1 MTPGCTTQRMGF
13 EPLLAN
19 LARNGELVHMEK
31 VAARSARF
39 ASLSSVGVE
48 VPETVRSGLGVDT
61 SELWSHQVQAIGH
74 VMAGRNVVVATGT
87 ASGKSLCYQ
96 LPIALAAAASEGR
109 SAHAPTS
116 LLLFPTKALA
126 QDQLRALGAVGVPG
140 LVPVTYDGDSAP
152 DARMWARRNATCVL
166 TNPDMLH
173 QGLLPY
179 HGRWASFLK
188 RLRFVVVDE
197 LHTYR
202 GIFGSHVAHVLRRL
216 QRVCALY
223 GSSPV
228 FISASATVG
237 HPGHLAQELIGA
249 PVECVDDDGS
259 PRGERLLGVWNPP
272 ADLNGVP
279 VSGNVATAHLLA
291 GLVTHGYRTIA
302 FTRGRR
308 GAEVV
313 AARARRLVPES
324 MAEAVRPY
332 RGGYLPAERRA
343 IEAEFFSGQL
353 LGVAATN
360 ALELGVDVGG
370 LDACI
375 CNGFPGTISSFRQQ
389 IGRAGRSR
397 QQSLAVLVAGD
408 DALDQWYAAHPSE
421 LTGRPAEPVVIN
433 PSNPFVLLPQVA
445 CAAHEVPITPDEDSY
460 MGLCSSAALPCS
472 SAALP
477 CSASSLFLR
486 HDEDSVWSAA
496 PLDEAVSDAVR
507 QLVLDDELVVVNGRA
522 VYAGVGSPA
531 ARVSLRSGNGSNEYR
546 IVADDDRLV
555 GTVDGARAFSVVHP
569 GALYLH
575 QGQQFR
581 VVALD
586 RREHVAWVEAVDTDE
601 YTQARSDTQLRFLS
615 VERTTAAGRLTL
627 CLGRV
632 EVEETVTGFQRKKI
646 STNTVMSEEQL
657 DLPPSTLLTRA
668 FWYEVPDEVLY
679 DAGMDGPMAPAVP
692 GTVHAAEHAGIGM
705 LPLFTICDRWDV
717 GGVSTAVH
725 AQTGVATIVI
735 YDAYP
740 GGSGI
745 AELGFAA
752 GRGHLEATL
761 DAIRRCTCT
770 YGCPGCVQSPK
781 CGNGNDPLDKD
792 GAVALL
798 SAALRR

>member
-1 MTPGCTTQRMGF
+1 MMLGSTTQRIGF

-19 LARNGELVHMEK
+19 LARNGELVHTET

-39 ASLSSVGVE
+39 ASLSSVGVD
-48 VPETVRSGLGVDT
+48 VPETVRVGMGVDI
-61 SELWSHQVQAIGH
+61 SALWSHQVQAIGH

-116 LLLFPTKALA
+116 LMLFPTKALA
-126 QDQLRALGAVGVPG
+126 QDQLRALGALGVPG

-228 FISASATVG
+228 FIGASATVG

-279 VSGNVATAHLLA
+279 VSGNAATAHLLA

-324 MAEAVRPY
+324 MTEAVRPY

-397 QQSLAVLVAGD
+397 QQSLAILVAGD

-433 PSNPFVLLPQVA
+433 PSNPFVLLAQVV
-445 CAAHEVPITPDEDSY
+445 CAAHEVPITPDGDV
-460 MGLCSSAALPCS
+460 
-472 SAALP
+472 
-477 CSASSLFLR
+477 
-486 HDEDSVWSAA
+486 VWGTA

-531 ARVSLRSGNGSNEYR
+531 VRVSLRSGSGSNEYR
-546 IVADDDRLV
+546 IVTDDDRLV

-581 VVALD
+581 VAALD
-586 RREHVAWVEAVDTDE
+586 RHEHVAWVEAVDTDE

-615 VERTTAAGRLTL
+615 VERSTLAGRLTL

-646 STNTVMSEEQL
+646 STNAVMSEEQL

-692 GTVHAAEHAGIGM
+692 GTVHAAEHASIGM

-725 AQTGVATIVI
+725 PQTGVATIVI

-761 DAIRRCTCT
+761 DAIQHCMCT

-781 CGNGNDPLDKD
+781 CGNGNDPLDKQ
-792 GAVALL
+792 GAADLL
-798 SAALRR
+798 NAALRS

>member
-1 MTPGCTTQRMGF
+1 MMPASTTQRMGF
-13 EPLLAN
+13 EPLLAD
-19 LARNGELVHMEK
+19 LARNGELVHMET
-31 VAARSARF
+31 VAARSAEF

-48 VPETVRSGLGVDT
+48 VPATVRVGMGVDI
-61 SELWSHQVQAIGH
+61 SALWSHQVQAVGH

-96 LPIALAAAASEGR
+96 LPIALAAATSEGR
-109 SAHAPTS
+109 SARAPTS

-126 QDQLRALGAVGVPG
+126 QDQLRALGALGVPG
-140 LVPVTYDGDSAP
+140 LIPVTYDGDSAP

-216 QRVCALY
+216 QRVCTLY

-237 HPGHLAQELIGA
+237 HPGSLAHELIGA

-279 VSGNVATAHLLA
+279 VSGNGATAHLLA

-353 LGVAATN
+353 LGVATTN

-421 LTGRPAEPVVIN
+421 LTNRPAEPVVIN
-433 PSNPFVLLPQVA
+433 PSNLFVLLPQVV
-445 CAAHEVPITPDEDSY
+445 CAAHEVPITPD
-460 MGLCSSAALPCS
+460 A
-472 SAALP
+472 
-477 CSASSLFLR
+477 
-486 HDEDSVWSAA
+486 DSVWSSA

-531 ARVSLRSGNGSNEYR
+531 VRVSLRSGNGSNEYR

-581 VVALD
+581 VAALD
-586 RREHVAWVEAVDTDE
+586 RHEHVAWVEAVDTDE

-615 VERTTAAGRLTL
+615 VERTSAAGRLTL

-646 STNTVMSEEQL
+646 STNTVLSEEQL

-679 DAGMDGPMAPAVP
+679 SAGMDGPMAPAVP

-717 GGVSTAVH
+717 GGVSTAMH
-725 AQTGVATIVI
+725 PQTGVATIVI

-740 GGSGI
+740 GGCGI

-752 GRGHLEATL
+752 GRSHLEATL
-761 DAIRRCTCT
+761 DAIQRCTCT

-781 CGNGNDPLDKD
+781 CGNGNDPLDKQ
-792 GAVALL
+792 GAVDLL
-798 SAALRR
+798 RAALHL

>member
-1 MTPGCTTQRMGF
+1 MMPGSTTQRIGF
-13 EPLLAN
+13 EPLLAD
-19 LARNGELVHMEK
+19 LARHGELVHMET
-31 VAARSARF
+31 VTARSARF
-39 ASLSSVGVE
+39 ASLSSVGVD
-48 VPETVRSGLGVDT
+48 VPAAVRSGLGLDL
-61 SELWSHQVQAIGH
+61 SALWSHQVEAIGH

-96 LPIALAAAASEGR
+96 LPIALAAASEGR

-126 QDQLRALGAVGVPG
+126 QDQLRALGALGVPG

-249 PVECVDDDGS
+249 SVECVDDDGS

-279 VSGNVATAHLLA
+279 VSGNAATAHLLA

-397 QQSLAVLVAGD
+397 QQALAILVAGD

-421 LTGRPAEPVVIN
+421 LSGRPAEPVVIN

-445 CAAHEVPITPDEDSY
+445 CAAHEVPITPDGD
-460 MGLCSSAALPCS
+460 A
-472 SAALP
+472 
-477 CSASSLFLR
+477 
-486 HDEDSVWSAA
+486 VWSSA
-496 PLDEAVSDAVR
+496 PLDESVADAVR

-581 VVALD
+581 VAALD
-586 RREHVAWVEAVDTDE
+586 RHEHVAWVEAVDIDE

-615 VERTTAAGRLTL
+615 VDRTTAAGRLTL
-627 CLGRV
+627 CLGGV

-668 FWYEVPDEVLY
+668 FWYEVPDDVLY

-725 AQTGVATIVI
+725 PQTGVATIVI

-752 GRGHLEATL
+752 GRSHLEATL

-798 SAALRR
+798 SAALQR

>member
-1 MTPGCTTQRMGF
+1 MMSGSTTQRIGF
-13 EPLLAN
+13 EPLLAD
-19 LARNGELVHMEK
+19 LARHGELVHMET

-48 VPETVRSGLGVDT
+48 VPGPVRSGLGLDL
-61 SELWSHQVQAIGH
+61 SALWSHQVDAIGQ

-96 LPIALAAAASEGR
+96 LPIALATASEGR
-109 SAHAPTS
+109 RAHAPTS

-126 QDQLRALGAVGVPG
+126 QDQLRALGALGVPG

-279 VSGNVATAHLLA
+279 VSGNAATAHLLA

-397 QQSLAVLVAGD
+397 QQSLAILVAGD

-445 CAAHEVPITPDEDSY
+445 CAAHEVPITPDGD
-460 MGLCSSAALPCS
+460 A
-472 SAALP
+472 
-477 CSASSLFLR
+477 
-486 HDEDSVWSAA
+486 VWSTA
-496 PLDEAVSDAVR
+496 PLDESVSDAVR

-546 IVADDDRLV
+546 IVAEDDRLV

-581 VVALD
+581 VAALD
-586 RREHVAWVEAVDTDE
+586 RHEHVAWVEAVDTDE

-646 STNTVMSEEQL
+646 STNTVMSEEHL

-679 DAGMDGPMAPAVP
+679 DAGMDGPMASAVP

-725 AQTGVATIVI
+725 PQTGVATIVI

-752 GRGHLEATL
+752 GRSHLEATL

-798 SAALRR
+798 SAALQC

>member
-1 MTPGCTTQRMGF
+1 MMLGSTTQRIGF

-19 LARNGELVHMEK
+19 LARNGELVHMET

-39 ASLSSVGVE
+39 ASLSSVGVD
-48 VPETVRSGLGVDT
+48 VPETVRVGMGVDI
-61 SELWSHQVQAIGH
+61 SALWSHQVQAIGH

-109 SAHAPTS
+109 SAPAPTS

-126 QDQLRALGAVGVPG
+126 QDQLRALGALGVSG

-228 FISASATVG
+228 FISASATIG

-279 VSGNVATAHLLA
+279 VSGNAATAHLLA

-324 MAEAVRPY
+324 MTEAVRPY

-397 QQSLAVLVAGD
+397 QQSLAILVAGD

-445 CAAHEVPITPDEDSY
+445 CASHEVPITPDGD
-460 MGLCSSAALPCS
+460 A
-472 SAALP
+472 
-477 CSASSLFLR
+477 
-486 HDEDSVWSAA
+486 VWSLA

-531 ARVSLRSGNGSNEYR
+531 VRVSLRSGNGSNEYR

-581 VVALD
+581 VAGLD
-586 RREHVAWVEAVDTDE
+586 RHEHVAWVEAVDTDE

-646 STNTVMSEEQL
+646 STNVVMSEEQL

-725 AQTGVATIVI
+725 PQTGVATIVI

-761 DAIRRCTCT
+761 DAIQRCMCT

-781 CGNGNDPLDKD
+781 CGNGNDPLDKQ
-792 GAVALL
+792 GAVDMLN
-798 SAALRR
+798 AALRS

>member
-1 MTPGCTTQRMGF
+1 MMLGSTTQRIGF

-19 LARNGELVHMEK
+19 LARNGELVHMET

-39 ASLSSVGVE
+39 ASLSSVGVD
-48 VPETVRSGLGVDT
+48 VPETVRVGMGVDI
-61 SELWSHQVQAIGH
+61 SALWSHQVQAIGH

-96 LPIALAAAASEGR
+96 LPIALAAAASAGR

-126 QDQLRALGAVGVPG
+126 QDQLRALGALGVSG

-228 FISASATVG
+228 FISASATIG

-279 VSGNVATAHLLA
+279 VSGNAATAHLLA

-324 MAEAVRPY
+324 MTEAVRPY

-397 QQSLAVLVAGD
+397 QQSLAILVAGD

-445 CAAHEVPITPDEDSY
+445 CASHEVPITPDGD
-460 MGLCSSAALPCS
+460 A
-472 SAALP
+472 
-477 CSASSLFLR
+477 
-486 HDEDSVWSAA
+486 VWSLA

-531 ARVSLRSGNGSNEYR
+531 VRVSLRSGNGSNEYR

-581 VVALD
+581 VAGLD
-586 RREHVAWVEAVDTDE
+586 RHEHVAWVEAVDTDE

-646 STNTVMSEEQL
+646 STNVVMSEEQL

-725 AQTGVATIVI
+725 PQTGVATIVI

-761 DAIRRCTCT
+761 DAIQRCMCT

-781 CGNGNDPLDKD
+781 CGNGNDPLDKQ
-792 GAVALL
+792 GAVDMLN
-798 SAALRR
+798 AALRS